1 MTAKTLDGAIE
12 EFAKNSIDIDMD
24 GSLTRKA
31 RNSRDNLVHNII
43 SLASDPQNKVPI
55 LYKGMESLK
64 YGSFA
69 RSTKIKPIDDIDI
82 MICFSGQGGEYD
94 SLNPSMYHKIK
105 NDKRPNDLV
114 AFLETDNILNSTKL
128 LNALKSSLEHVD
140 DYDKAEIHRRKE
152 AVTLKLKSY
161 PWNFDIVPCFY
172 TVNNY
177 YLIPDGNGNW
187 KSTDPRIDQNRLT
200 AINQKHNGT
209 IIPIIRIMKY
219 WKREHLGKYEAK
231 MSSYMFETMILDYYS
246 SVATIHDSVSRN
258 LCFLL
263 QHLENAI
270 KKPVNDPKGFQGD
283 LNELNKDERNDVS
296 SIFYESRTILN
307 GLIIMEMRGNQT
319 GAISNLNKFL

>member
-1 MTAKTLDGAIE
+1 MSTKNLDSAIWALAE
-12 EFAKNSIDIDMD
+12 EKINIDRD
-24 GSLTRKA
+24 SSQTSRARK
-31 RNSRDNLVHNII
+31 SRDNLINNII
-43 SLASDPQNKVPI
+43 DIAADPKNKVPK
-55 LYKGMESLK
+55 LYSGMESLK

-69 RSTKIKPIDDIDI
+69 RSTKIKPLDDIDI
-82 MICFSGQGGEYD
+82 MICFSGQGGKYD

-105 NDKRPNDLV
+105 NDKRPNDLI

-172 TVNNY
+172 TVNND
-177 YLIPDGNGNW
+177 YLIPDGKGNW

-200 AINQKHNGT
+200 AINQKHNGA
-209 IIPIIRIMKY
+209 IIPIIRIMKC
-219 WKREHLGKYEAK
+219 WKREHLGKYETK

-246 SVATIHDSVSRN
+246 SIATIHDSISRN
-258 LCFLL
+258 LCLLL

-270 KKPVNDPKGFQGD
+270 KMSVNDPKGFQGD
-283 LNELNKDERNDVS
+283 LNELNNEERNEVS
-296 SIFYESRTILN
+296 SLFQRSRTLLH
-307 GLIIMEMRGNQT
+307 GLIMMEMSGNQA
-319 GAISNLNKFL
+319 GAISNLTKFF